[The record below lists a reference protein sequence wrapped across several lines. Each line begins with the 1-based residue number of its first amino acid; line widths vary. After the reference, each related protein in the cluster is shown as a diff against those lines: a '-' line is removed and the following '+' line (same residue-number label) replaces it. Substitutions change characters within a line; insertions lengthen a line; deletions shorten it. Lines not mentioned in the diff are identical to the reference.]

1 MLRYHLAY
9 DKYDKSKWGF
19 VMGQFAIYYLTIVNF
34 EVLLYRA
41 NRCLVLFKK
50 RAGVYS

>member
-1 MLRYHLAY
+1 
-9 DKYDKSKWGF
+9 
-19 VMGQFAIYYLTIVNF
+19 MGQFAIYYLPIVNF

-41 NRCLVLFKK
+41 NRCLVLFQK